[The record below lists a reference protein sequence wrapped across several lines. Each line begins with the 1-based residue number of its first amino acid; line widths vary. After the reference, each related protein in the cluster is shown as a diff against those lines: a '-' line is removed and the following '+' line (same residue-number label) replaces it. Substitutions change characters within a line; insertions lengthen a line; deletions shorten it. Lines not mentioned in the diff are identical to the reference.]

1 MEQQHPSE
9 TTLATLAV
17 MRQQEAAYTAPPI
30 PYDAGTV
37 IDTTA
42 RTAMRQWFVRL
53 MDFLQVNHAEQEALG
68 GTTHTA
74 ARDVVPIALNFVD
87 RYVAVHHGV
96 LQDRAWYQRL
106 SMTALYTAL
115 KLHGSAQHAMLD
127 PSAICRLSMDT
138 FSVAEI
144 EAQELELVQTLQWRL
159 NPPTAV
165 QFVRQ
170 FVMLIPVQL
179 PHEEDRMQER
189 VEEMALESITR
200 RLRGGCEPHLIHLR
214 PSQVAWNAVQESL
227 VSCCILGGR
236 DNGQDET
243 LEATIAHVLSCS
255 GFDLGQDS
263 SSNNNNNN
271 SNLMQRHR
279 TDPALEE
286 QPQSQVNLPVRAA
299 RRFMKRRPS
308 PRSVVTSVESPC

>member
-1 MEQQHPSE
+1 M
-9 TTLATLAV
+9 
-17 MRQQEAAYTAPPI
+17 
-30 PYDAGTV
+30 
-37 IDTTA
+37 
-42 RTAMRQWFVRL
+42 
-53 MDFLQVNHAEQEALG
+53 
-68 GTTHTA
+68 
-74 ARDVVPIALNFVD
+74 PIALNFVD
-87 RYVAVHHGV
+87 RYVAVHHAHGV

-170 FVMLIPVQL
+170 FVMLIPPQL
-179 PHEEDRMQER
+179 LPQEEEGVPER

-200 RLRGGCEPHLIHLR
+200 RLRGGCEPHSIHLR

-227 VSCCILGGR
+227 LSCCLLGGR
-236 DNGQDET
+236 DHGKDET

-255 GFDLGQDS
+255 GFDLGARQQQQQQQQLDAAS
-263 SSNNNNNN
+263 SYGPSTGRKARKP
-271 SNLMQRHR
+271 SESSG
-279 TDPALEE
+279 P
-286 QPQSQVNLPVRAA
+286 SGSPVFEASSLT
-299 RRFMKRRPS
+299 PIGGDW
-308 PRSVVTSVESPC
+308 